1 MKSACGG
8 KIVRGE
14 MMRRYGWSG
23 GKKGPYFE
31 GWYLKCQTREGE
43 ALALIP
49 AFHIDGEERRSAS
62 LQVLADGG
70 SWWLEYPAGEFQ
82 ASEAPFQVRVGQNIF
97 SDSGVWL
104 CIRREG
110 LSLHGVL
117 RSGAFWPLHSDIMGP
132 FRFLPGME
140 CVHGVLSMGH
150 SLEGTLTL
158 NGRRMDFAGG
168 TGYVETDRGRS
179 FPSAYLWAQ
188 CAWGGPAASGLMLA
202 VAAVPMGPVGF
213 TGCICAVRYEG
224 REYRLA
230 TYCGARVEG
239 WDAGGA
245 VIRQGKYRLAAELLE
260 GRGRPLRAPAQGVM
274 GRTIHESLRSSM
286 RFRLWQ
292 GERLLLDHTD
302 SWASF
307 EYAAE

>member
-14 MMRRYGWSG
+14 MMRGYRCSG
-23 GKKGPYFE
+23 EKKGPYFG
-31 GWYLKCQTREGE
+31 GWYLKYQTREGE

-49 AFHIDGEERRSAS
+49 AFHIDGEGRRSAS

-82 ASEAPFQVRVGQNIF
+82 ASAAPFQVRVGQNIF
-97 SDSGVWL
+97 SDS
-104 CIRREG
+104 
-110 LSLHGVL
+110 
-117 RSGAFWPLHSDIMGP
+117 
-132 FRFLPGME
+132 
-140 CVHGVLSMGH
+140 
-150 SLEGTLTL
+150 
-158 NGRRMDFAGG
+158 
-168 TGYVETDRGRS
+168 
-179 FPSAYLWAQ
+179 
-188 CAWGGPAASGLMLA
+188 
-202 VAAVPMGPVGF
+202 
-213 TGCICAVRYEG
+213 
-224 REYRLA
+224 
-230 TYCGARVEG
+230 
-239 WDAGGA
+239 GA

-260 GRGRPLRAPAQGVM
+260 GRGQPLRAPAQGAM

>member
-1 MKSACGG
+1 
-8 KIVRGE
+8 
-14 MMRRYGWSG
+14 
-23 GKKGPYFE
+23 
-31 GWYLKCQTREGE
+31 
-43 ALALIP
+43 
-49 AFHIDGEERRSAS
+49 
-62 LQVLADGG
+62 
-70 SWWLEYPAGEFQ
+70 
-82 ASEAPFQVRVGQNIF
+82 
-97 SDSGVWL
+97 
-104 CIRREG
+104 
-110 LSLHGVL
+110 
-117 RSGAFWPLHSDIMGP
+117 
-132 FRFLPGME
+132 
-140 CVHGVLSMGH
+140 
-150 SLEGTLTL
+150 
-158 NGRRMDFAGG
+158 
-168 TGYVETDRGRS
+168 
-179 FPSAYLWAQ
+179 
-188 CAWGGPAASGLMLA
+188 MLA
-202 VAAVPMGPVGF
+202 VAAVPMGPVDF
-213 TGCICAVRYEG
+213 TGCICAVRHEG